1 MSDLPSMWR
10 TELWHPFVVH
20 IPIALLLFASII
32 YLLQATP
39 WGKKQGLALVFSG
52 RLLLFPGVVFS
63 WVAVYT
69 GNLADTEVARSLCD
83 PTVAERHEQMALAS
97 SILYTIIA
105 GVELVMIYIRQLHH
119 FKRYVAFLVAA
130 LALAGSITMAYTGHL
145 GARLVYQ
152 QGAAVHQPSEDCEEF
167 E

>member
-20 IPIALLLFASII
+20 IPIALLLFATVL
-32 YLLQATP
+32 YVLQITP
-39 WGKKQGLALVFSG
+39 WGKKQGLALLFSG
-52 RLLLFPGVVFS
+52 RLLLFPGVIFS
-63 WVAVYT
+63 WIAVYT
-69 GNLADTEVARSLCD
+69 GNLADSEVARALCD

-97 SILYTIIA
+97 AVLYSIIA
-105 GVELVMIYIRQLHH
+105 GLELIVVYIKQLRKYQRYAMFVM
-119 FKRYVAFLVAA
+119 AA
-130 LALAGSITMAYTGHL
+130 LALAGSITMAYTGHF